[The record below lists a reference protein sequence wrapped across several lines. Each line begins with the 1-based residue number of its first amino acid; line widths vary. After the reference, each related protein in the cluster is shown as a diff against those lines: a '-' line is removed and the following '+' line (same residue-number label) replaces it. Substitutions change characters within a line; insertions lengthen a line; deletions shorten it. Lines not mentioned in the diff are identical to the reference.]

1 MNSRH
6 SPGKITLGM
15 IKGKPIATSVPVI
28 HYRAND
34 DELEE
39 LYPSSSDEEK
49 CLTPESDKARI
60 PSSPSKDSE
69 NGQGMDNE
77 SESRSIDSNIFEG
90 VPPSSDPW
98 KMLSEI
104 KGKITKTFEEKLF
117 EMKSD
122 RKKGRGNKDH
132 SNSVSDSEDP
142 GDVTPTDEN
151 VNEKQ
156 EREPNLSTGR
166 HRSNAARF
174 VGFSHVKTGLKTK
187 GSQDDSVE
195 SGVEAAEFPESVPDP
210 FFFELQD
217 DSRAEDKADTVAHC
231 RNLYRQ
237 SDGYVCVKE
246 EVKLSTLLT
255 RMKDYLFQQL
265 TKQLAAL
272 LTLTLAFFFLIPL
285 PAHLVGFFIG
295 VFATVTVY
303 KLMRRI
309 KDILTAPLDKQS
321 VHTAVPVVEIPAA
334 EEHAVQ
340 ERYEGWLNELPYT
353 YDPQNYHVARTKS
366 VLFTLEGGVLRV
378 METRMRVPKRA
389 VWDEPK
395 RKFKF
400 TKKRVY
406 NLVGAKV
413 ELLPEGL
420 IRRRRWSKKYPICI
434 TMDRGALIDS
444 TMLSDWTDLGKE
456 SFDDEKKI
464 NQMEGI
470 DQEIE
475 ESTLG
480 EETKSE
486 DEDFRLE
493 FFKNNEEEEESKT
506 YEDEDDDDL
515 SQSKS
520 IRSVYEDCRDEE
532 EITKCRL
539 YVFARADRE
548 KEDWFRKL
556 TSAAFFSRKRHS
568 TSSINDSVSSANAI
582 STQPDVAE
590 VKLLEASPKISY
602 NTYMS
607 KYLNM
612 NPEDSPK
619 ENDILWVNCLLGRLM
634 FDMHSC
640 PETINLIQDKIQRKL
655 SNIKLPYF
663 MESLLVTEVAI
674 GQDAPMVHKIT
685 KPTLDQRGLWFDLNI
700 TYKGCLTMTV
710 ETKLNL
716 MKLTRAS
723 SVSGDIIAE
732 KSVPTRSP
740 IFDSDVEDSPE
751 TSTED
756 EDVGNVA
763 SCVTSKDATSTQSSG
778 KKFLSMVDKLAANK
792 YFRHATELSYIRRA
806 MEGVSNTEI
815 RFTVNVSGIEG
826 WLSVNIPPPPAD
838 RLWYGFKP
846 VPKITLTVQPALGER
861 TVNIVY
867 VTKWI
872 ENKLLREFEKL
883 VVLPNMDDVVLSL
896 CPNYPFVAT

>member
-1 MNSRH
+1 MSSRH

-15 IKGKPIATSVPVI
+15 LKGKPIATSVPVI

-49 CLTPESDKARI
+49 RATPESDRTRTF
-60 PSSPSKDSE
+60 PSSPSKDSD
-69 NGQGMDNE
+69 NGQGMENGSERRSNDNNI
-77 SESRSIDSNIFEG
+77 SEG
-90 VPPSSDPW
+90 THPSSDPW
-98 KMLSEI
+98 KVLSEI
-104 KGKITKTFEEKLF
+104 KRNITKTFEEKLS
-117 EMKSD
+117 EIKSD
-122 RKKGRGNKDH
+122 KKKRKLNKD
-132 SNSVSDSEDP
+132 NSSISDSEDP
-142 GDVTPTDEN
+142 GDITPVDEN
-151 VNEKQ
+151 VNERQ
-156 EREPNLSTGR
+156 EKESGLSTTNK
-166 HRSNAARF
+166 STAARF
-174 VGFSHVKTGLKTK
+174 VGFSQVKTGLKTK
-187 GSQDDSVE
+187 NSQDESVE
-195 SGVEAAEFPESVPDP
+195 SGVEAAEFSESTPETLL
-210 FFFELQD
+210 FESQD
-217 DSRAEDKADTVAHC
+217 YFRDEDKRNDTTC
-231 RNLYRQ
+231 RNLFSQ
-237 SDGYVCVKE
+237 SDGCVQKE
-246 EVKLSTLLT
+246 EIKFSVLLSH
-255 RMKDYLFQQL
+255 MKDHVFQQL

-272 LTLTLAFFFLIPL
+272 FILVFTFCFVIPL
-285 PAHLVGFFIG
+285 PPHLVGFSIG
-295 VFATVTVY
+295 VFTTVIIY
-303 KLMRRI
+303 KLVQKI
-309 KDILTAPLDKQS
+309 QEILATPLNKEPAH
-321 VHTAVPVVEIPAA
+321 VVVPVLEIPAA

-340 ERYEGWLNELPYT
+340 EKYEGWLNELPYI

-366 VLFTLEGGVLRV
+366 VFFSLEGGVLRV
-378 METRMRVPKRA
+378 METRMKVPKRA

-400 TKKRVY
+400 IRKRVY
-406 NLVGAKV
+406 NLIGAKI

-434 TMDRGALIDS
+434 TMDPGALLEIITLDDC
-444 TMLSDWTDLGKE
+444 MDLGKE
-456 SFDDEKKI
+456 FEDEKKVT
-464 NQMEGI
+464 QAEGAS
-470 DQEIE
+470 QEVE
-475 ESTLG
+475 ENLG

-486 DEDFRLE
+486 DEDSRFE
-493 FFKNNEEEEESKT
+493 FLKDNEEDESKID
-506 YEDEDDDDL
+506 EDEDDDDL

-520 IRSVYEDCRDEE
+520 LRSIYEDCRDNEE
-532 EITKCRL
+532 VTKYKL

-548 KEDWFRKL
+548 KEDWFRRL
-556 TSAAFFSRKRHS
+556 TSAASLSKKRHS
-568 TSSINDSVSSANAI
+568 TCSTNDSVSCANAI
-582 STQPDVAE
+582 SIPDVAE
-590 VKLLEASPKISY
+590 AKLLETSPEISY
-602 NTYMS
+602 NTYMN
-607 KYLNM
+607 KYLNVD
-612 NPEDSPK
+612 PEGSPK
-619 ENDILWVNCLLGRLM
+619 EDDVLWVNCLLGRLL

-640 PETINLIQDKIQRKL
+640 PDTINLIQDKIQRKL

-663 MESLLVTEVAI
+663 MESLLITEIVI
-674 GQDAPMVHKIT
+674 GQNAPMIHKIT
-685 KPTLDQRGLWFDLNI
+685 KPVLDERGLWLDMNI

-723 SVSGDIIAE
+723 SVCGEIIDE
-732 KSVPTRSP
+732 KTIPTRSP

-763 SCVTSKDATSTQSSG
+763 LCVTSKDATPIQSSG

-815 RFTVNVSGIEG
+815 RFIVNISGIEG
-826 WLSVNIPPPPAD
+826 CLLVNIPPPPSD

-883 VVLPNMDDVVLSL
+883 VVLPNMDDLVLSL
-896 CPNYPFVAT
+896 CPNYPFVMT